1 MHGLLD
7 RFERMVRRDRGTRDP
22 DAQLAL
28 AVLRKRAHSSAH
40 SLARTV
46 ERRLAAL
53 AGEARTEHQLQLPLD
68 DAGEMDMSDEDP
80 LLTARLLDDLD
91 VERRLF
97 DALREAAVRVSG
109 HETKIR
115 RLIRLLKALDRR
127 NEPVVV
133 FTEYRD
139 TLHQLAQ
146 ALPIRSLC
154 LHGGMPRQERRMALD
169 AFVRRTHTIL
179 LATDAAGEGLNLQA
193 GCRTVVNLELPWNP
207 NRLEQRIGRVDRI
220 GQTRTVHVFH
230 LIGARTAEVGMLA
243 RLRTR
248 VEAARAEFDAVDPL
262 VSSAA
267 SGPPTDIVPAASAGN
282 RSWRWMPARA
292 EAVAECARLERARA
306 LAHKKS
312 TSHQI
317 TNSPNHQI
325 TKSPNEVHPG
335 PLVCTTRRRRLK
347 MALSGGLLVI
357 VESVCHNACGSV
369 IASRVIPLL
378 VRLKCPISMHAPAF
392 KQVLETLRLLAPCIA
407 VPSQTDW
414 ERQIRECHHRFWTA
428 EQARER
434 SIARWLDGLQ
444 VSALQPGLFD
454 QRAERERAVDQ
465 ADRLDLQAALAR
477 RRALGNRLME
487 LDPVQTCV
495 RVVIGDHQ
503 LLGKPPAC

>member
-1 MHGLLD
+1 
-7 RFERMVRRDRGTRDP
+7 
-22 DAQLAL
+22 
-28 AVLRKRAHSSAH
+28 
-40 SLARTV
+40 
-46 ERRLAAL
+46 
-53 AGEARTEHQLQLPLD
+53 
-68 DAGEMDMSDEDP
+68 
-80 LLTARLLDDLD
+80 
-91 VERRLF
+91 
-97 DALREAAVRVSG
+97 
-109 HETKIR
+109 
-115 RLIRLLKALDRR
+115 
-127 NEPVVV
+127 
-133 FTEYRD
+133 
-139 TLHQLAQ
+139 
-146 ALPIRSLC
+146 
-154 LHGGMPRQERRMALD
+154 
-169 AFVRRTHTIL
+169 
-179 LATDAAGEGLNLQA
+179 
-193 GCRTVVNLELPWNP
+193 
-207 NRLEQRIGRVDRI
+207 
-220 GQTRTVHVFH
+220 
-230 LIGARTAEVGMLA
+230 
-243 RLRTR
+243 
-248 VEAARAEFDAVDPL
+248 
-262 VSSAA
+262 
-267 SGPPTDIVPAASAGN
+267 
-282 RSWRWMPARA
+282 
-292 EAVAECARLERARA
+292 
-306 LAHKKS
+306 
-312 TSHQI
+312 
-317 TNSPNHQI
+317 
-325 TKSPNEVHPG
+325 VHPG